1 MAAPSMERFFMNIIC
16 CIAFSVGT
24 VIAQKLCIMT
34 VTGTRK
40 STNNQAPYL
49 ALYPVRILKPPRRA
63 ITPDSGTTI
72 EAKGTPWLAPYAIS
86 ALVKCAGPA
95 MINIAE

>member
-1 MAAPSMERFFMNIIC
+1 MERFFINIIC
-16 CIAFSVGT
+16 CIVFATGS

-40 STNNQAPYL
+40 STINHAPYL
-49 ALYPVRILKPPRRA
+49 ALYPARMLTPPRRA
-63 ITPDSGTTI
+63 VTPDRGTAI
-72 EAKGTPWLAPYAIS
+72 QARGTPLLAAYAIS
-86 ALVKCAGPA
+86 PLVKCAGPA